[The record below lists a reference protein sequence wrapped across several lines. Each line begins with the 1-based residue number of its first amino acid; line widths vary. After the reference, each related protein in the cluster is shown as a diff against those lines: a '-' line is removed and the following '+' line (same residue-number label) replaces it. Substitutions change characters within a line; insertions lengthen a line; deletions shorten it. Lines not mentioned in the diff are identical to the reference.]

1 MTLIPRTYGRKV
13 RCGGAPLSRQFQG
26 GRDRWL
32 TAYLVSSRP
41 VRDSLEG
48 GGKTD
53 YEYEPEKPPPC
64 LFFGLQMHVH
74 ACAFSPPCIHL
85 CICTYAQTHTK
96 RALLLLTPFPG
107 FMSFS
112 VVSEIERA
120 SQMLNSRATTEP
132 QPSSPMSCPILPVT
146 FLVIAGWLC

>member
-1 MTLIPRTYGRKV
+1 M
-13 RCGGAPLSRQFQG
+13 SRQFQG

-53 YEYEPEKPPPC
+53 YECEPEKPPPC
-64 LFFGLQMHVH
+64 LFFGLHMHVH

-85 CICTYAQTHTK
+85 CICTYAQIHTK
-96 RALLLLTPFPG
+96 RALLLLTSFPG

-112 VVSEIERA
+112 VVSEIGRA
-120 SQMLNSRATTEP
+120 SQMLNSHATAEA
-132 QPSSPMSCPILPVT
+132 QPSSPNVLSYSASHV
-146 FLVIAGWLC
+146 LVIAGWLC